1 MPTRTLS
8 EARRA
13 AYGRY
18 PAMVSA
24 DQLARCFHLDRG
36 DLAVIAG
43 LRGAHNRIGF
53 AAQLGTVRFLGV
65 LPNDADFVPRVVIA
79 TLARQLDEPTPC
91 LASYWQGRQR
101 WRHAGLIRARYGYR
115 DLEEAGAARLRLT
128 RWLYALCWT
137 GDDRPSLLTERA
149 VVWLLAEKVLLPGLS
164 TVERLCARVRSRVHE
179 RRWQTLADS
188 FAPEQRV
195 RLDAL
200 FDSEAATTNLEG
212 LRRSPQRFGP
222 GELMRHLERLDA
234 IRELALAP
242 DAAPAV
248 PEAVVDRLAR
258 AARRMRPTVL
268 ARLPEPRRT
277 ATLAALFHALEGI
290 ALDDAL
296 DLFDQLIEQS
306 VKDATRAHT
315 AARLRSLRDLDA
327 AALIAA
333 KAAGLA
339 VAEPGTEVDLVAARE
354 RLLDQIS
361 AADIRAAIESIE
373 RLARPPDDR
382 PFEELC
388 GSWLRIS
395 RLFANLLARVEFE
408 AVPAAEPVRE
418 ALAFLAG
425 CTGWARMATKGA
437 PTACVAA
444 AWRRHVFAKA
454 AKGADAPIADNRAYV
469 FAVLEAARRA
479 MKRRDLFVS
488 RSTRFANPVQGLLEG
503 SAWEASRPA
512 VLRALGRSEDVSAE
526 IGSLS
531 ACLDAGYRRTL
542 ANLPT
547 NADLRLVED
556 EPTLAQLDRL
566 EEPASLLSLRAAI
579 AARLPKGDL
588 PDVVLETMARTGFA
602 AAFTHVQGGPAR
614 VEGFEIS
621 LAAALIAEACNVG
634 LEPMVRPDVP
644 ALRRERLSW
653 VSQNFIRDDTLRAA
667 GAVLVAAHDALPIAQ
682 AWGSGEVA
690 SADGVRFVVRGE
702 PVHAGFNPKYFGH
715 RRGITW
721 YNLVSDQSTGLGG
734 IAVPGTLRDS
744 LVLLGLLLEQ
754 ETPLEP
760 QEIMTDT
767 AAYSDVVF
775 GLFWLLGYRFSPRLA
790 DIGGARLWRVDRTA
804 DYGAFDAASQSRID
818 TDRIIAAWPDL
829 LRLAGSLKLGR
840 VKADGMMRLLQVK
853 ERPTALARALV
864 ELGRIIKSVHV
875 LEYLDDAD
883 KRRRILIQLN
893 RQELRHRLAR
903 RVCHGNRGELGAGY
917 REGQED
923 TLGALDLVLNVI
935 ALWNAT
941 YMQAVVERL
950 EAERHPVD
958 PADLARVS
966 PLAHRHINLLGRYAF
981 TVPEA
986 VANGELRP
994 LRNPTSE

>member
-1 MPTRTLS
+1 MPTRTLP
-8 EARRA
+8 ETRRA

-18 PAMVSA
+18 PAVVSA
-24 DQLARCFHLDRG
+24 DQLARCFHLDRR
-36 DLAVIAG
+36 DLALIAG

-65 LPNDADFVPRVVIA
+65 LPTDAGFVPRVVIT
-79 TLARQLDEPTPC
+79 TLARQLDEPPPC
-91 LASYWQGRQR
+91 LAAYWRGRQR
-101 WRHAGLIRARYGYR
+101 WRHAGLIRACYGYQ
-115 DLEEAGAARLRLT
+115 DLEAAGAARLRLT

-137 GDDRPSLLTERA
+137 GDDRLGLLTKRA
-149 VVWLLAEKVLLPGLS
+149 VAWLLAEKVLLPGLS
-164 TVERLCARVRSRVHE
+164 TLERLCARIRSRVHE

-188 FAPEQRV
+188 FAPQQRV

-200 FDSEAATTNLEG
+200 FDGEAATTGLED

-222 GELMRHLERLDA
+222 GELMRHLDRLDA

-258 AARRMRPTVL
+258 AARRMRPTIL

-306 VKDATRAHT
+306 VKDAARAHT

-339 VAEPGTEVDLVAARE
+339 VAEPGTDTDLATARE

-361 AADIRAAIESIE
+361 AKDIRAAVESIE

-425 CTGWARMATKGA
+425 RTGWARMATKGA
-437 PTACVAA
+437 PTACVGA
-444 AWRRHVFAKA
+444 AWRRHVF
-454 AKGADAPIADNRAYV
+454 KGGRSPDAPIADNRAYV

-479 MKRRDLFVS
+479 LKRRDLFVS
-488 RSTRFANPVQGLLEG
+488 RSTRFANPVQGLLDG
-503 SAWEASRPA
+503 PAWEASRPA
-512 VLRALGRSEDVSAE
+512 VLRALGRSGDASAE
-526 IGSLS
+526 IAALS
-531 ACLDAGYRRTL
+531 TNLDAVYRRTL

-556 EPTLAQLDRL
+556 EPALAQLDRL

-602 AAFTHVQGGPAR
+602 AAFSHVQGGAAR
-614 VEGFEIS
+614 IEGFEIS
-621 LAAALIAEACNVG
+621 LAAVLIAEACNVG
-634 LEPMVRPDVP
+634 LEPMVRADMP

-653 VSQNFIRDDTLRAA
+653 VSQNFIRDDTLRMA
-667 GAVLVAAHDALPIAQ
+667 GAVLVAAHDRLPIAQ

-734 IAVPGTLRDS
+734 LAVPGTLRDS

-754 ETPLEP
+754 ETPLRP

-767 AAYSDVVF
+767 AAYSDVIF

-790 DIGGARLWRVDRTA
+790 DIGGARL
-804 DYGAFDAASQSRID
+804 
-818 TDRIIAAWPDL
+818 
-829 LRLAGSLKLGR
+829 
-840 VKADGMMRLLQVK
+840 
-853 ERPTALARALV
+853 
-864 ELGRIIKSVHV
+864 
-875 LEYLDDAD
+875 
-883 KRRRILIQLN
+883 
-893 RQELRHRLAR
+893 
-903 RVCHGNRGELGAGY
+903 
-917 REGQED
+917 
-923 TLGALDLVLNVI
+923 
-935 ALWNAT
+935 
-941 YMQAVVERL
+941 
-950 EAERHPVD
+950 
-958 PADLARVS
+958 
-966 PLAHRHINLLGRYAF
+966 
-981 TVPEA
+981 
-986 VANGELRP
+986 
-994 LRNPTSE
+994 